1 MTEVGSGAPD
11 RFAAL
16 LDRVEAPLRRALV
29 AAYGADAGRDA
40 AAEAL
45 GWAWEHLDRV
55 SAMANPGGYLWR
67 VGQTAARR
75 GRRGRS
81 SLSLVALVALPD
93 RAVDDA
99 RDVEPALRAALEA
112 LSPQQR
118 AAVLLVHG
126 WGYGLT
132 EAAGAM
138 GCRLST
144 VRNHLA
150 RGMAKLRADLG
161 VTDDG

>member
-1 MTEVGSGAPD
+1 VDA
-11 RFAAL
+11 RFDAL

-55 SAMANPGGYLWR
+55 SVMANPGGYLWR

-75 GRRGRS
+75 GRDRA
-81 SLSLVALVALPD
+81 SLVAVPERGGGSDLP
-93 RAVDDA
+93 
-99 RDVEPALRAALEA
+99 DVEPALRGALA
-112 LSPQQR
+112 GLSPQQR

-132 EAAGAM
+132 EAAAAM

-144 VRNHLA
+144 LRNHLA
-150 RGMAKLRADLG
+150 RGMTKLRADLG
-161 VTDDG
+161 VTVDGR